1 MPLACFWNCAADSES
16 EAIETTLVSA
26 PAELRHNRPQ
36 LLSGRGESAAALAQI
51 LRGPMRPLRLG
62 VAHRDSD
69 TAIHVLGTLSTLRY
83 RDYRVPIGSQ
93 SHYHVPHFL
102 VPSLPFSADV
112 RFG

>member
-1 MPLACFWNCAADSES
+1 MKAGRLPPSRAHARQWPRRMPLACFWNCAADSES
-16 EAIETTLVSA
+16 AALETTLVSA

-69 TAIHVLGTLSTLRY
+69 TAIY
-83 RDYRVPIGSQ
+83 
-93 SHYHVPHFL
+93 
-102 VPSLPFSADV
+102 
-112 RFG
+112 